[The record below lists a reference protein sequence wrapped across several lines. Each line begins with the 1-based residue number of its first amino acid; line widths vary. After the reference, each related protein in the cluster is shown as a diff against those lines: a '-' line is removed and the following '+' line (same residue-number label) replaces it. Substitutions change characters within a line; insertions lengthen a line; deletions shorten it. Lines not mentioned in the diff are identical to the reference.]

1 MNTLFSFNYFFG
13 KCVFFKLSICFW
25 RKKNDVVL
33 LYSYCDI
40 TEYMCNAVLLLTI
53 NITIKI
59 VTQSKYFFKS
69 VFKRIHFL

>member
-1 MNTLFSFNYFFG
+1 M
-13 KCVFFKLSICFW
+13 
-25 RKKNDVVL
+25 L

-40 TEYMCNAVLLLTI
+40 TEYMCNTVFVLTI

-69 VFKRIHFL
+69 VFKRIYFNRLWQNRRGVVERELGW

>member
-1 MNTLFSFNYFFG
+1 M
-13 KCVFFKLSICFW
+13 
-25 RKKNDVVL
+25 L

-40 TEYMCNAVLLLTI
+40 TEFMYNSVLVLTI

-69 VFKRIHFL
+69 VFKRIHFYRLWQNRRGGVERELGW